1 MNKREFLNGLRF
13 MQQDGRYVYN
23 SPETESREVILYAYL
38 GKEDWERTKYKHL
51 YGRARVT
58 SQIISS
64 GVWKA
69 AFRREYSAVREDMYE
84 LAKKEFFG
92 NLRRI
97 IFLDLP
103 KADKPTFKR
112 LYKEFLS

>member
-1 MNKREFLNGLRF
+1 MNKREFFNGLRF

-23 SPETESREVILYAYL
+23 SPESESREVILYTYL
-38 GKEDWERTKYKHL
+38 GEKGWERKKYKYL
-51 YGRARVT
+51 YGRVRVT

-69 AFRREYSAVREDMYE
+69 AFRREYSAIREEIYE
-84 LAKKEFFG
+84 SAKKEFPG
-92 NLRRI
+92 GLRKV

-103 KADKPTFKR
+103 NADKPTFKR